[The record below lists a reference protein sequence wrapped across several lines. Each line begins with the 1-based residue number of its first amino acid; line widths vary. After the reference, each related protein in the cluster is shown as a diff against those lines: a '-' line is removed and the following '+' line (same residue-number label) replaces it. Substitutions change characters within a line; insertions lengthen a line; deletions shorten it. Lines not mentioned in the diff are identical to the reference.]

1 MNFDNKLT
9 SRKFLLCVFVQV
21 MLFVFLWFG
30 KISPD
35 VVQNLTGLIVT
46 SYILGNVA
54 QKKLVPETGKTNE
67 S

>member
-30 KISPD
+30 KLPTD

-46 SYILGNVA
+46 SYIIGNVS
-54 QKKLVPETGKTNE
+54 QKKLVPETAKTNE
-67 S
+67 G

>member
-1 MNFDNKLT
+1 MSFDNKLT

-30 KISPD
+30 KLSPD

-54 QKKLVPETGKTNE
+54 QKKLVPETVKTNE